1 MKHWVIIGLT
11 LSLQSCSIFGGRK
24 TLCDNKVILTK
35 KVTFQSHND
44 ETILYPEFINKINR
58 KHSLNFVIRKPNIEK
73 SELTTDYQNNST
85 SLHWALEK
93 ALIEENHTVVDPSIY
108 DQWKL
113 KNPDRSPTFD
123 YILEIMEA
131 YSKAYPIGVRNKT
144 LYGTELT
151 IKIINPVTAQTV
163 GILKKSITPCTS
175 GCEFKFTECEFI
187 EEKVLPKKKGYPQ
200 NFLSQG
206 FSINDI
212 TELVVE
218 MRKKK

>member
-35 KVTFQSHND
+35 KVTFKSHND

-113 KNPDRSPTFD
+113 KNPDRNPTFD

-131 YSKAYPIGVRNKT
+131 YSKAYPTNVQNKT

-163 GILKKSITPCTS
+163 GILKKSIIPCTS
-175 GCEFKFTECEFI
+175 GCEFKYTECELL
-187 EEKVLPKKKGYPQ
+187 EEKVLPKKKGYPL

-206 FSINDI
+206 FSIYDI
-212 TELVVE
+212 NELVKE
-218 MRKKK
+218 MRIHK